1 MPRNEDRNDV
11 RKMSEYIDAA
21 KLKNQITDLK
31 KAVHCSNSDYLN
43 GYISALSAVEGMIAE
58 TPTADVVKVVR
69 CKDCG
74 SYNKHYG
81 ECTRNGSHLGEDGFC
96 SYGAKMDKH

>member
-1 MPRNEDRNDV
+1 MP
-11 RKMSEYIDAA
+11 EYIEREALIAELEEELAFDTPMY
-21 KLKNQITDLK
+21 TDKENKFINRGL
-31 KAVHCSNSDYLN
+31 
-43 GYISALSAVEGMIAE
+43 MIAIKDVNSI
-58 TPTADVVKVVR
+58 PIADVVEVVR

-96 SYGAKMDKH
+96 SRGKRKEVNNV